1 MIAPLLYPRWLSGWL
16 VACGVM
22 VVLMILVGGITRLT
36 ESGLSMVT
44 WNPVTG
50 WVPPVSHQAW
60 EEAFVAYQATPEYQH
75 INRGMSLSEFQG
87 IYWWEF
93 IHRVLGRL
101 TGLIV
106 AVPILII
113 WLRRL
118 LPPADLRRLA
128 MLPLLVGLQG
138 YMGWYMVKSGLV
150 DRTDVSPYRLMMH
163 LSLALIVLGLI
174 VREWAKLR
182 WQAMPPASRPRPLGL
197 WVLLGLFIPT
207 MMVGALVAG
216 LNGGMVYNTFPLM
229 NGHWMPPEVTAAPVL
244 FEDPAAVQWIH
255 RVLAFGFLGATVFY
269 GIQEKRW
276 GLLCLVMLQVT
287 LGAITVLGQVPLWAA
302 SWHQVNAA
310 FILVMLILGL
320 YARPAEAARTSPSAR

>member
-1 MIAPLLYPRWLSGWL
+1 
-16 VACGVM
+16 M

-50 WVPPVSHQAW
+50 WIPPVSHSAW
-60 EEAFVAYQATPEYQH
+60 EAAFSAYKATPEYQH

-101 TGLIV
+101 TGLVI
-106 AVPILII
+106 AVPVLFLWIK
-113 WLRRL
+113 RL
-118 LPPADLRRLA
+118 VPPSHLKRLA
-128 MLPLLVGLQG
+128 IFPLLVALQG

-163 LSLALIVLGLI
+163 LSLALILLGLI
-174 VREWAKLR
+174 VREWTSLR
-182 WQAMPPASRPRPLGL
+182 GPRGVSKIP
-197 WVLLGLFIPT
+197 VILLALYIPT
-207 MMVGALVAG
+207 VALGALVAG

-229 NGHWMPPEVTAAPVL
+229 NGHLIPPEVAAAPFI

-255 RVLAFGFLGATVFY
+255 RVLAFVFLGATLFY
-269 GIQEKRW
+269 GMREKRW
-276 GLLCLVMLQVT
+276 GLLCLVVWQVT

-310 FILVMLILGL
+310 FILVTLVLGL
-320 YARPAEAARTSPSAR
+320 YQRPARAAQTFPSAH

>member
-1 MIAPLLYPRWLSGWL
+1 
-16 VACGVM
+16 M
-22 VVLMILVGGITRLT
+22 VLIMILVGGITRLT

-50 WVPPVSHQAW
+50 WMPPVSHSAW
-60 EEAFVAYQATPEYQH
+60 EAAFSAYKATPEYQH

-101 TGLIV
+101 TGLVI
-106 AVPILII
+106 AVPVLFLWIK
-113 WLRRL
+113 RL
-118 LPPADLRRLA
+118 VPPSHLKRLA
-128 MLPLLVGLQG
+128 IFPLLVALQG

-163 LSLALIVLGLI
+163 LSLALILLGLI
-174 VREWAKLR
+174 VREWASLR
-182 WQAMPPASRPRPLGL
+182 GPRGVSKIP
-197 WVLLGLFIPT
+197 VILLALYIPT
-207 MMVGALVAG
+207 VALGALVAG

-229 NGHWMPPEVTAAPVL
+229 NGHLIPPEVAAAPFI
-244 FEDPAAVQWIH
+244 FEDPAAVQWLH
-255 RVLAFGFLGATVFY
+255 RVLAFVFLAATLFY
-269 GIQEKRW
+269 GILKKQW
-276 GLLCLVMLQVT
+276 VLLCLVVWQVT

-310 FILVMLILGL
+310 FILVMLVLGL
-320 YARPAEAARTSPSAR
+320 YQRPARAAQTFPSAH

>member
-1 MIAPLLYPRWLSGWL
+1 
-16 VACGVM
+16 M

-50 WVPPVSHQAW
+50 WIPPVSHSAW
-60 EEAFVAYQATPEYQH
+60 EAAFSAYKATPEYQH

-101 TGLIV
+101 TGLVI
-106 AVPILII
+106 AVPVLFLWIK
-113 WLRRL
+113 RL
-118 LPPADLRRLA
+118 VPPSHLKRLA
-128 MLPLLVGLQG
+128 IFPLLVALQG

-163 LSLALIVLGLI
+163 LSLALILLGLI
-174 VREWAKLR
+174 VREWASLR
-182 WQAMPPASRPRPLGL
+182 GPRGVSKIP
-197 WVLLGLFIPT
+197 VILLALYIPT
-207 MMVGALVAG
+207 VALGALVAG

-229 NGHWMPPEVTAAPVL
+229 NGHLIPPEVAAAPFI

-255 RVLAFGFLGATVFY
+255 RILAFVFLAATLFY
-269 GIQEKRW
+269 GIREKRW
-276 GLLCLVMLQVT
+276 ALLCLVVWQIT

-310 FILVMLILGL
+310 FILVMLVLGL
-320 YARPAEAARTSPSAR
+320 YQRPARAVQTFPSAR

>member
-1 MIAPLLYPRWLSGWL
+1 
-16 VACGVM
+16 M

-50 WVPPVSHQAW
+50 WVPPLSHTAW

-75 INRGMSLSEFQG
+75 INRGMSLSEFQS

-106 AVPILII
+106 AVPVLIL

-118 LPPADLRRLA
+118 VPSEELRRLA
-128 MLPLLVGLQG
+128 VLPLLVGLQG

-163 LSLALIVLGLI
+163 LSLALVLLGLI
-174 VREWAKLR
+174 VRAWAKLR
-182 WQAMPPASRPRPLGL
+182 WPKIMSSTYHPWPQS
-197 WVLLGLFIPT
+197 LLILFVMYIPT
-207 MMVGALVAG
+207 MMMGALVAG

-229 NGHWMPPEVTAAPVL
+229 NGHWIPPEVTAAPL
-244 FEDPAAVQWIH
+244 FFEDPAAVQWLH
-255 RVLAFGFLGATVFY
+255 RVLAFGFFGAALVY
-269 GIQEKRW
+269 SIREKRW
-276 GLLCLVMLQVT
+276 ELLCLVLLQVV

-310 FILVMLILGL
+310 FILIMLVVGL
-320 YARPAEAARTSPSAR
+320 YAQPKEAARTSPSAR

>member
-1 MIAPLLYPRWLSGWL
+1 MSSAAYPRWFSGWL
-16 VACGVM
+16 VACGGM
-22 VVLMILVGGITRLT
+22 VLIMILVGGITRLT

-50 WVPPVSHQAW
+50 WIPPVSHSAW
-60 EEAFVAYQATPEYQH
+60 EAAFSAYKATPEYQH

-101 TGLIV
+101 TGLVI
-106 AVPILII
+106 AVPVLFLWIK
-113 WLRRL
+113 RL
-118 LPPADLRRLA
+118 VPSSHLKRLV
-128 MLPLLVGLQG
+128 MFPLLVALQG

-163 LSLALIVLGLI
+163 LSLALLLLGLI
-174 VREWAKLR
+174 VREWALLR
-182 WQAMPPASRPRPLGL
+182 GPRGTLKIP
-197 WVLLGLFIPT
+197 VILLALYIPT
-207 MMVGALVAG
+207 VALGALVAG

-229 NGHWMPPEVTAAPVL
+229 NGHLIPPEVAAAPFF
-244 FEDPAAVQWIH
+244 FEDPAAVQWLH
-255 RVLAFGFLGATVFY
+255 RVLAFVFLAATLFY
-269 GIQEKRW
+269 GIREKRW
-276 GLLCLVMLQVT
+276 ALLCLVVWQIT

-310 FILVMLILGL
+310 FILVMLVLGL
-320 YARPAEAARTSPSAR
+320 YQRPARAAQTFPSAH